1 MVKNKSRVLLIID
14 VLTLSFLI
22 IQIQSIIA
30 CKMRVSESS
39 YTYGKSILDIL
50 QLYKY
55 YGWSEILNDYLGQIV
70 PWSKTL
76 LFFANIY
83 AVILKLIGIIRRTI
97 PTKRFAFIVINLLFI
112 VLKLIEFDSFLTALM
127 SV

>member
-1 MVKNKSRVLLIID
+1 MKKSQNVLWIID
-14 VLTLSFLI
+14 VLTIIFVLI
-22 IQIQSIIA
+22 ALQSIA
-30 CKMRVSESS
+30 VCFVELSNSESLPL
-39 YTYGKSILDIL
+39 KEVIFASI
-50 QLYKY
+50 KY
-55 YGWSEILNDYLGQIV
+55 CGISGWSEILHDYLGPIV

>member
-1 MVKNKSRVLLIID
+1 MNRSKILWSIDTLTII
-14 VLTLSFLI
+14 FLI
-22 IQIQSIIA
+22 IQV
-30 CKMRVSESS
+30 VSMFS
-39 YTYGKSILDIL
+39 YIKPENYWFYPLKE
-50 QLYKY
+50 QLFHSLSLYTVV
-55 YGWSEILNDYLGQIV
+55 GWSEVLHNHLGAVV